1 MCVQAL
7 LLASKELL
15 STRCMYVWL
24 FSVFLSGWAGH
35 APCLWRV
42 LHTTFTLGVIVGK
55 DSPFLASL
63 SRLCS
68 LLVLYTFYRVYIYEW
83 VLTSVNRS
91 CSLLVNFDLRSGLTR
106 WVRFWCFILFL
117 QLSPMPMPVVCFSEG
132 QVSFLCHLNVCSFV
146 DWLGRLCRLA
156 GVGLRWC
163 ELGGEI
169 DK

>member
-1 MCVQAL
+1 MTVLCFSVR
-7 LLASKELL
+7 L
-15 STRCMYVWL
+15 SMT
-24 FSVFLSGWAGH
+24 VFLSGWAGH

-42 LHTTFTLGVIVGK
+42 LHTTFTLGVNVWK

-68 LLVLYTFYRVYIYEW
+68 LLVLYTFFYRVYIYEW

-91 CSLLVNFDLRSGLTR
+91 CSLLVNFDLRSSLTR

-117 QLSPMPMPVVCFSEG
+117 QLSPMPLVLSSPFPVVCFSEG